1 MEKKERKDE
10 ALMRVL
16 FDTSI
21 LIDSLRGYERA
32 SKLIESVARR
42 EVDGVISVITEAE
55 LHAGKDCNMEKGLKA
70 AKDLISIFDKVILD
84 NEIAVKAGE
93 YRRVYGI
100 EIPAAIIAATA
111 FKERARIYTKNVE
124 DFGKIERIDV
134 EEPY

>member
-1 MEKKERKDE
+1 MEKKKQRDG
-10 ALMRVL
+10 AVMRVL

-55 LHAGKDCNMEKGLKA
+55 LHAGKDCNTEKGFNA
-70 AKDLISIFDKVILD
+70 AKDLISIFDKIILD

-93 YRRVYGI
+93 YRRMYDI
-100 EIPAAIIAATA
+100 EIPDAIIAATA
-111 FKERARIYTKNVE
+111 FKEKAKICTKNVE
-124 DFGKIERIDV
+124 DFRQIEHIDV